1 MQNMI
6 EEQEALKDF
15 SDQQLL
21 KELQMPSGGIRPIS
35 VVSELNRRKRM
46 RADQARA
53 EAASAPTVAEEVV
66 MAAGMGDMSQMAR
79 AMAPKTSIAENTGIA
94 AMMPRQP
101 TRMATG
107 GVVKMQTAGEVLKQ
121 QRNPET
127 RKETLGSN
135 IIGNLS
141 PAVIELSLNGAYGEN
156 AQRKVIQAAIAGELG
171 LGMQREVLS
180 KALAGE
186 YGAEIKESAE
196 RARGVLEQSGLRGF
210 KPEGSQLAPT
220 AATAETVVS
229 PSRGFEPTSSQLA
242 SAAATAENVVS
253 PSRGFE
259 PTASQL
265 APMASMAETVKPEF
279 KSGILKSGIRG
290 FEPTSSQLAPTAA
303 NAETVFPPSMMMM
316 PAMRDPAVIDPM
328 TGQPYD
334 ALGSMRQQAEQ
345 TRQAEAQAA
354 FEQSRLTP
362 DELMVPFNN
371 SPDPADLTRFLASQ
385 KPRFQGGNVPGGSLP
400 SENQR
405 LIEEAAEMKERLDKQ
420 RAESNFMNPDR
431 FNRTPEDKLK
441 SPEEQFAELGA
452 TKQVIDGEEF
462 FVTPI
467 GNTYDSR
474 GRPVQGGKAMQA
486 LQSAQKAGEDFTV
499 GGAIPT
505 SKLPFIGTDTVGPS
519 LNFLPD
525 ITNIPFGSYDVDAQG
540 NVIPESYK
548 KAELDISNITTPDI
562 IKKPTSNLASLLG
575 VDEGKAPVTDVTS
588 VMNPQYEN
596 RFGVDRTVGTT
607 IAGDPR
613 IASGVVGETVKE
625 DKKETPNVLENVNFA
640 KSDTTFLDNQP
651 QTREDMIESE
661 TAAVINSA
669 ANTLANDV
677 GEEAL
682 GAKGP
687 EAAKAAQQGFD
698 KRMWMRIAMFGL
710 IASEGTAKS
719 RSEAAKTFLAMDAK
733 DKALETRER
742 IAIGDRESRE
752 KVAGIRSKAT
762 QANTEAR
769 IKSATLNR
777 DFRVLESIQDELKES
792 LALITPV
799 KGPVAAEN
807 KDAYDTLTQQLKEVR
822 EQIRNLGS
830 FDLGPGS
837 GQTEIAG
844 SYNVT
849 AGAS

>member
-1 MQNMI
+1 MQNLI
-6 EEQEALKDF
+6 EIQNKLKGF
-15 SDQQLL
+15 SDEQLA
-21 KELQMPSGGIRPIS
+21 KEIRFPSGGVPPFL
-35 VVSELNRRKRM
+35 VLGELNRRQTM
-46 RADQARA
+46 RLEQERS
-53 EAASAPTVAEEVV
+53 EAANTPTVAQEVV
-66 MAAGMGDMSQMAR
+66 MAAGMGDMSQVAQ
-79 AMAPKTSIAENTGIA
+79 AMAPKTSMAENTGIA

-127 RKETLGSN
+127 RKETLGNS
-135 IIGNLS
+135 IIENLS
-141 PAVIELSLNGAYGEN
+141 PAIIELSLNGAYGEN
-156 AQRKVIQAAIAGELG
+156 AQRQVIQAAIAGELG
-171 LGMQREVLS
+171 LGMQREVLA

-186 YGAEIKESAE
+186 YGDEVKEGAKRVS
-196 RARGVLEQSGLRGF
+196 GVLEGSGLRGF
-210 KPEGSQLAPT
+210 EPTSNQLAPT

-229 PSRGFEPTSSQLA
+229 PSRGFEPTSNQLA

-265 APMASMAETVKPEF
+265 APIASMAETVKPEF

-290 FEPTSSQLAPTAA
+290 FEPTDSLLAPTAA
-303 NAETVFPPSMMMM
+303 NATTVFPPSMMTM
-316 PAMRDPAVIDPM
+316 PAMRDPAVIDPT

-334 ALGSMRQQAEQ
+334 VLGSMRQQAEQ

-385 KPRFQGGNVPGGSLP
+385 KPRFQGGGVPGGSLP

-405 LIEEAAEMKERLDKQ
+405 LIEEAAEMADYFKKE
-420 RAESNFMNPDR
+420 NFMNPDR

-441 SPEEQFAELGA
+441 SPEEQFSELGA
-452 TKQVIDGEEF
+452 TKQTIDGEDF
-462 FVTPI
+462 YVTPI

-474 GRPVQGGKAMQA
+474 GKLVLGGKAIQA
-486 LQSAQKAGEDFTV
+486 LQSAQIGGEDF
-499 GGAIPT
+499 
-505 SKLPFIGTDTVGPS
+505 SKSPLGE
-519 LNFLPD
+519 
-525 ITNIPFGSYDVDAQG
+525 IPFGSYDVDAQG

-575 VDEGKAPVTDVTS
+575 VDEGSAPVTDVS
-588 VMNPQYEN
+588 PPIKKKSDGAGY
-596 RFGVDRTVGTT
+596 FGDLLVGPSGLSQPPNLETGLVSTT

-613 IASGVVGETVKE
+613 IASGVVGETVKDVAE
-625 DKKETPNVLENVNFA
+625 ETA
-640 KSDTTFLDNQP
+640 KNAEKPTAGQDAPFLPSGIGGMPDELMVPFGNIKDQ
-651 QTREDMIESE
+651 E

-677 GEEAL
+677 GGDAL
-682 GAKGP
+682 GARGP

-698 KRMWMRIAMFGL
+698 KKMWMNIAMFGL

-719 RSEAAKTFLAMDAK
+719 RTDAAKQFLKMAAQDK
-733 DKALETRER
+733 DLETKER
-742 IAIGDRESRE
+742 ISKEDRASRE

-769 IKSATLNR
+769 IRSAALNR
-777 DFRVLESIQDELKES
+777 DFRVLESIQDELKEDIA
-792 LALITPV
+792 ALMPLNPKEPISPQ
-799 KGPVAAEN
+799 N
-807 KDAYDTLTQQLKEVR
+807 KDAYNTLTKQLKDVR
-822 EQIRNLGS
+822 EKIRDLGT

-837 GQTEIAG
+837 GQTDIAG